1 MHCVQDRFHTDTV
14 WMKKRTK
21 QFYYFQFHSQRSPI
35 TCNLRAHHLSAFFLI
50 TDETRIKALPESRQ
64 SFENALAQTS
74 GLVNLVFTYQ
84 TGFSSMYICFN
95 WQTNDHNWA
104 ACTKCIAI
112 WPRFESVSEQ
122 HAAHAPE
129 RSYLILAEVF
139 SNTVSC
145 CFPCVFCFMSLVR
158 GWNWVPSRHPGQVH
172 FLVIK
177 TSLHLHTLHTSSSCE
192 YRQNIYSSRECA

>member
-35 TCNLRAHHLSAFFLI
+35 TCNLRADHLSAFFLI
-50 TDETRIKALPESRQ
+50 KEETRIKALPESRQ

-84 TGFSSMYICFN
+84 TGFSSMCICFN

-104 ACTKCIAI
+104 GCTKCIAI
-112 WPRFESVSEQ
+112 WPRFESVSEK

-139 SNTVSC
+139 SNTAKKGKRKKGSAWTGWC
-145 CFPCVFCFMSLVR
+145 IITNIIIKDSGAFPGSFAGGVAPWRIC
-158 GWNWVPSRHPGQVH
+158 
-172 FLVIK
+172 I
-177 TSLHLHTLHTSSSCE
+177 
-192 YRQNIYSSRECA
+192 